1 MSCSPLCPSHGLC
14 WLRQGMPEQW
24 LWVPGRFRGIVC
36 RPGGGVAPE
45 VGGRAGMSTAG
56 LGAPAP
62 QQPGPPGQ
70 AEAAN
75 SLCPRSWA
83 RAPRRACGC
92 AARTCC
98 CRCLRAQ
105 VSLRRFSAAFPACLR
120 PFCLSS
126 PTCHLGLARCPCR
139 KGTLRFSGW
148 SLEQEAGLPRHAS
161 LCCPWGGGT
170 QSCPFG
176 LQGLRGRA
184 LGGEVLSPGEH
195 PCWKPRKRPFS
206 RGACMPLP

>member
-45 VGGRAGMSTAG
+45 VGGHEHRRSGG
-56 LGAPAP
+56 
-62 QQPGPPGQ
+62 PGP
-70 AEAAN
+70 
-75 SLCPRSWA
+75 S
-83 RAPRRACGC
+83 
-92 AARTCC
+92 AARSPGTGGGCQ
-98 CRCLRAQ
+98 L
-105 VSLRRFSAAFPACLR
+105 SLSPQLGPGSPPGVWVCSTDMLLSVPPSPGEPAEVFGGLPACLR

-139 KGTLRFSGW
+139 KGALRFSGW

-206 RGACMPLP
+206 RGACTPLP